1 MKKLSTLLFI
11 CLLINLPN
19 SNAQKNNGAAA
30 AAVVG
35 GLMAIGTGIA
45 AVKSMKEQ
53 AELSATEWFLNNHP
67 EFSQFSMKTLDFDGK
82 KMGDLS
88 RTSLLTFRIVDF
100 EIDGPKKKLSDAAG
114 SNYKNLIIK
123 NKFVLFCFTS
133 SGWIN
138 EYGVN
143 KNKIKWK
150 LVNINDW
157 MDMMVA
163 YSKVASGF
171 DGEEKIRDLLKSGKI
186 VNSGIKNKSK
196 GNLDFYKMGGDM
208 YLVND
213 YSDDMK
219 LIFNERSLGIYL
231 KETKDLV
238 QISRGAIIKIHDF
251 FMNKPI
257 SL

>member
-1 MKKLSTLLFI
+1 MKRLSTLLVI

-19 SNAQKNNGAAA
+19 LNAQKNNGAAT

-35 GLMAIGTGIA
+35 GLLAIGTGIA
-45 AVKSMKEQ
+45 AVESMKEQ
-53 AELSATEWFLNNHP
+53 AELSATEWFLTNHP

-88 RTSLLTFRIVDF
+88 RTSLLTFRVVDF
-100 EIDGPKKKLSDAAG
+100 EIDGSSKDISQGEGLK
-114 SNYKNLIIK
+114 IK

-138 EYGVN
+138 EYGIN

-150 LVNINDW
+150 LVNVNDW
-157 MDMMVA
+157 IDMMVA
-163 YSKVASGF
+163 YSKVASGSN
-171 DGEEKIRDLLKSGKI
+171 DDERIRELIKRGKI
-186 VNSGIKNKSK
+186 VNKGIKVKNARDL
-196 GNLDFYKMGGDM
+196 NFYKMGGDM
-208 YLVND
+208 YLVDD

-251 FMNKPI
+251 FMNEPK

>member
-1 MKKLSTLLFI
+1 MKKLLL
-11 CLLINLPN
+11 LLIVLTHIN
-19 SNAQKNNGAAA
+19 SQTINAQKNNGAATA
-30 AAVVG
+30 IAVG
-35 GLMAIGTGIA
+35 GLLAIGSGIS
-45 AVKSMKEQ
+45 AVEAMKEQ
-53 AELSATEWFLNNHP
+53 AELSATEWFLTNHP

-82 KMGDLS
+82 KMSDLS
-88 RTSLLTFRIVDF
+88 RTSLLMFRVVDF
-100 EIDGPKKKLSDAAG
+100 VIDGPTKTLSDG
-114 SNYKNLIIK
+114 NGFDYKNLKIK
-123 NKFVLFCFTS
+123 KKFVLFCFTS
-133 SGWIN
+133 SGWVN
-138 EYGVN
+138 QYGIN

-150 LVNINDW
+150 LVSVYDW

-171 DGEEKIRDLLKSGKI
+171 DGGERIRDLLKGGKI
-186 VNSGIKNKSK
+186 INRGIKNKSK
-196 GNLDFYKMGGDM
+196 GDLDFYKMGGDM

-219 LIFNERSLGIYL
+219 LIFNEHSLGIYL

-251 FMNKPI
+251 FMKKPK